1 MAASGENFIKTN
13 VIMVNV
19 YFRITSSKND
29 YKHKFFSMFLL
40 TSKPAFAALVNVQ
53 PNLLHM
59 NVRFKMTCTES
70 LLTNGLVLRG
80 KPC

>member
-19 YFRITSSKND
+19 YFRITSSKNY

-53 PNLLHM
+53 PNLLHRM
-59 NVRFKMTCTES
+59 LGSR
-70 LLTNGLVLRG
+70 
-80 KPC
+80 

>member
-1 MAASGENFIKTN
+1 MTINI
-13 VIMVNV
+13 
-19 YFRITSSKND
+19 
-29 YKHKFFSMFLL
+29 HFFSMFLL

>member
-1 MAASGENFIKTN
+1 
-13 VIMVNV
+13 MVNV

-53 PNLLHM
+53 PNLLHRM
-59 NVRFKMTCTES
+59 LGSR
-70 LLTNGLVLRG
+70 
-80 KPC
+80 